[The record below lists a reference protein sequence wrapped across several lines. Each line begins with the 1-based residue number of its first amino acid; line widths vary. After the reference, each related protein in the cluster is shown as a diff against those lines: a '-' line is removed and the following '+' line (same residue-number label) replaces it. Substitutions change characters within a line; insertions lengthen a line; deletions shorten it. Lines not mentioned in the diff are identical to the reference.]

1 MCGPIFASLS
11 FNGVVWTPSLET
23 GMGICVTMDQCVQRR
38 ASSVLCDVIIRNRG
52 TSDLLYVMLQYLL
65 LDPESQVWNYTVGS
79 LELYSW
85 CATACAA
92 RFVLC
97 KFFFFFWFF
106 LFVFLFFCFF
116 CCCCC
121 LIILLLMVIM
131 SAIWRHPG
139 AVAPPNTSGI
149 DVQKLHGYSVEPSS
163 PLCI

>member
-92 RFVLC
+92 RFVLY
-97 KFFFFFWFF
+97 K
-106 LFVFLFFCFF
+106 LFVVVVVVVVVVVASLY
-116 CCCCC
+116 CC
-121 LIILLLMVIM
+121 
-131 SAIWRHPG
+131 
-139 AVAPPNTSGI
+139 
-149 DVQKLHGYSVEPSS
+149 
-163 PLCI
+163 